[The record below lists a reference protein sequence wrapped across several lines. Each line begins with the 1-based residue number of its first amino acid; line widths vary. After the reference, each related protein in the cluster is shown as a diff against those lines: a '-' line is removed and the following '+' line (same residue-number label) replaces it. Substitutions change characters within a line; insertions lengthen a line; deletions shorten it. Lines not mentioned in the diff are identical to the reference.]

1 MPRQLVIQL
10 KKELFESAR
19 KKRLLILAIVF
30 MAAGIMSPT
39 LAKLMPEIMKT
50 ALPEGMNV
58 QLPAPTSVDA

>member
-30 MAAGIMSPT
+30 MDAGIMSPT
-39 LAKLMPEIMKT
+39 LAKLMPEIM
-50 ALPEGMNV
+50 
-58 QLPAPTSVDA
+58 